1 MLVVCRQRGTVIF
14 QVLIVTH
21 RIGHIIVRLLRLI
34 LIQDRVH
41 DLAVGLPVRGEGIAG
56 RPIHLVDI
64 LPQGMRTAQLAGIG
78 RTSGIKR
85 FPFADIL
92 IGIVVGPLPLRQ
104 GGNTA
109 LAEEVTK
116 FVLIAALHERPVEE
130 GTQLGRIP
138 VANIIVFETGTG
150 DVVRHIIGDIVVVHR
165 FRIVIFRTPVHIGD
179 ISDLPVADVERA
191 VRGKR
196 NLLVGKPADFSG
208 GFVQVMTKNI
218 PEGNTFAVS
227 YQMGFNTNATFRD
240 FRLTEGS
247 WKDYLGFGAGARSL
261 PAFFPAHLGDHS
273 TEEAAAF
280 TRQINQRWGINTFK
294 AIPDQKISL
303 TSHRSFDIGD
313 WKIGNITRNI
323 LRHHLHEA
331 S

>member
-1 MLVVCRQRGTVIF
+1 MFVICRQRCTVIF
-14 QVLIVTH
+14 QALIVTH
-21 RIGHIIVRLLRLI
+21 RIGYIIVRLLLLI
-34 LIQDRVH
+34 LIQDRVY

-56 RPIHLVDI
+56 RPVYLVDI

-130 GTQLGRIP
+130 GTQLGSIP
-138 VANIIVFETGTG
+138 VANVIVFETGTG

-179 ISDLPVADVERA
+179 ISDLPVADVEST

-196 NLLVGKPADFSG
+196 NLLVGNGLECIDPPALVYLPGESG
-208 GFVQVMTKNI
+208 RLFRRML
-218 PEGNTFAVS
+218 S
-227 YQMGFNTNATFRD
+227 QMGRKRSRQAP
-240 FRLTEGS
+240 GS
-247 WKDYLGFGAGARSL
+247 GSESEITCTKPPEKSAG
-261 PAFFPAHLGDHS
+261 
-273 TEEAAAF
+273 
-280 TRQINQRWGINTFK
+280 
-294 AIPDQKISL
+294 
-303 TSHRSFDIGD
+303 TSADG
-313 WKIGNITRNI
+313 
-323 LRHHLHEA
+323 LL
-331 S
+331 